1 VTGLA
6 ARFEKVIPVAQRT
19 TFAKLQRERARKA
32 KAEEKRAKREG
43 RDPVPTTTT
52 VNRAPTTS
60 VGVPRIP
67 DGQIHP
73 DQLLRLVEQLSA
85 AHAAGMI
92 DDDEFEDMKLEL
104 MTRV

>member
-1 VTGLA
+1 M
-6 ARFEKVIPVAQRT
+6 AQRT

-43 RDPVPTTTT
+43 RDPVPTTTS

-60 VGVPRIP
+60 VAVPRIP

-85 AHAAGMI
+85 LQERVTVMEG
-92 DDDEFEDMKLEL
+92 KLEKL
-104 MTRV
+104 LSSLGEGS